1 MKTCPICGF
10 EGDGALCPNDG
21 ALLLTEADL
30 AEPAATQIGHAPEGL
45 EATRAESPMPVELAG
60 HPLHDEI
67 DQMEATRAEASVPAE
82 LAGTGDEEEEDST
95 QAPGP
100 TPDREHP
107 DVVQVDHE
115 AMRGKDFGQWAEP
128 KVKKKPRK
136 DPMIGRTVAGR
147 YEIIGLL
154 GKGGMGA
161 VYKARQPA
169 VQRMIALKVL
179 LQEFTNNETVIRRF
193 HQEALAASRLTHPN
207 TIKVYD
213 FGQTEDGILY
223 IAMEYLRGQSLA
235 QAQGR
240 GQPMPPKRVIH
251 IMRQVCKSLAEA
263 HKNGIIHRDLKPDNI
278 FLEDIQGERD
288 YVKVLDFGV
297 AKLKEFEGKE
307 GTLTQAGMI
316 FGTPKYMSPEQ
327 ARSGKLDARSDVYA
341 LGVILYE
348 CLVGRAPF
356 VGENPLSILIAH
368 VNERPPPF
376 KAINPAVSIPPALE
390 AVVFK
395 ALAKRREERQAGVD
409 ELSIELDAIDQLLD
423 GASYESVAARLPG
436 VLPGAD
442 GSPSLVGPAIVP
454 AGSDDTQGPVGSS
467 GNTVRLDA
475 EGNPLGAIVA
485 LEETPPEPVAAP
497 GGFPWWTLA
506 AAVPVLGLG
515 VWFFMHGPAEGPRDA
530 GAPVSVARLDVDGGG
545 APPPQVDRGVAPPT
559 GPTAPP
565 TTTPESVASAAPA
578 TVPGR
583 EFLLRSDPDK
593 ARVLDFKTGEEVGQT
608 YMRVTI
614 SEPTTYIFRKTGYLD
629 KRVLL
634 SPEDADTQKKIVLE
648 PKPEAVRPAA
658 PETKVVVVRPPPVSP
673 GTKPPAA
680 PRTDTPIELQ

>member
-1 MKTCPICGF
+1 MKTCPICGH
-10 EGDGALCPNDG
+10 EGDEALCPNEG
-21 ALLLTEADL
+21 ARLLTDEELGELSATHMSD
-30 AEPAATQIGHAPEGL
+30 EGGATQMGE
-45 EATRAESPMPVELAG
+45 MPSELGEDADAAG
-60 HPLHDEI
+60 SGAD
-67 DQMEATRAEASVPAE
+67 DASADDDP
-82 LAGTGDEEEEDST
+82 DST
-95 QAPGP
+95 QSPP
-100 TPDREHP
+100 SDLPDRAHP
-107 DVVQVDHE
+107 QVAQAVDHE
-115 AMRGKDFGQWAEP
+115 SMKGADFGNWAEP
-128 KVKKKPRK
+128 KVKKKPKK

-179 LQEFTNNETVIRRF
+179 LQEFANNETVIKRF

-213 FGQTEDGILY
+213 FGQTDDGILY

-263 HKNGIIHRDLKPDNI
+263 HKAGIIHRDLKPDNI

-327 ARSGKLDARSDVYA
+327 ARSGNLDPRSDVYA

-356 VGENPLSILIAH
+356 VAENPLSILIAH

-376 KAINPAVSIPPALE
+376 KAINPDISVPPALE

-395 ALAKRREERQAGVD
+395 ALSKHREDRQAGVE
-409 ELSIELDAIDQLLD
+409 ELQLELDAVDELLA
-423 GASYESVAARLPG
+423 GASYDSVAARLPG
-436 VLPGAD
+436 ILPGAD

-454 AGSDDTQGPVGSS
+454 AGSDDTQQPLGVR
-467 GNTVRLDA
+467 GNTVQLDA
-475 EGNPLGAIVA
+475 QGNPLGPVVV
-485 LEETPPEPVAAP
+485 LDEPTPEVLPTPA
-497 GGFPWWTLA
+497 GFPWWTLA
-506 AAVPVLGLG
+506 IALPVLGLG
-515 VWFFMHGPAEGPRDA
+515 IWFFMQGPSDPKPGAAPPSVA
-530 GAPVSVARLDVDGGG
+530 QLGAPDASAPPSGTPPSG
-545 APPPQVDRGVAPPT
+545 APPSGAPPT
-559 GPTAPP
+559 AAPP
-565 TTTPESVASAAPA
+565 SAASEAPA
-578 TVPGR
+578 TAVAGK
-583 EFLLRSDPDK
+583 EFMLRSDPEN
-593 ARVLDFKTGEEVGQT
+593 ARVFDFTTGEQVGTT

-614 SEPTTYIFRKTGYLD
+614 NKPVTYIFKKTGYLD
-629 KRVLL
+629 KRVTL
-634 SPEDADTQKKIVLE
+634 SPDDAETQKKIVLD
-648 PKPEAVRPAA
+648 PKPEAVQPKAPETRTVVVKSPPSAAPPTRPAA
-658 PETKVVVVRPPPVSP
+658 PKSEV
-673 GTKPPAA
+673 
-680 PRTDTPIELQ
+680 PIELQ